1 MEYMKWQIDPFVWEY
16 ASKTDNDLPTMEQDY
31 TSCKDNNIDNSKSKD
46 EGKVVKVNF
55 LHLDYEEV

>member
-1 MEYMKWQIDPFVWEY
+1 VWEY